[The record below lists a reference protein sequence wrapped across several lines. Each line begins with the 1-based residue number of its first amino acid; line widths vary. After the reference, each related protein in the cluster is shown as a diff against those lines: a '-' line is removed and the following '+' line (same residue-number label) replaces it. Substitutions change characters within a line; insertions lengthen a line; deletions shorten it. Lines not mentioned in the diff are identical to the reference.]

1 MYKLLHRRS
10 AVVWLTCLCIDRQ
23 CVDRVAVRF
32 IEELNT
38 RVAHVVQRLRR
49 KPAFIYIH
57 LLTYLFISPSALTL
71 LLGRQEEHQACKQ

>member
-10 AVVWLTCLCIDRQ
+10 AVAWLTCLCIDRQ

-57 LLTYLFISPSALTL
+57 LLIYLFPPVL
-71 LLGRQEEHQACKQ
+71 